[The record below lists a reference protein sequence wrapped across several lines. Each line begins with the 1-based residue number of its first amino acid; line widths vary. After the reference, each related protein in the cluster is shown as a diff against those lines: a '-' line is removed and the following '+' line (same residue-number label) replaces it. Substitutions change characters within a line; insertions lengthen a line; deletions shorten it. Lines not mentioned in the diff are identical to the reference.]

1 MAEIETHVLDT
12 QSRFTEFLKSFRD
25 ENGEYKYRLRLNEM
39 VLKKKQ
45 SLIIDFEDLL
55 SFDRQLA
62 SLLIESPKKIIEDA
76 SKAIKEVMLI
86 ENREYADSIDHF
98 IARFRGIPQIVPL
111 REIRAIYIGKM
122 ISVEGIITRISPVKE
137 ELKEAYF
144 RCKNCGEEISYEQTG
159 SKITYPPHVCAEGFG
174 KRKRPPEF
182 EIIFE
187 KSKFIDW
194 QKLVLQEKIEELPHG
209 QMPRTIEIIA
219 KEDLVDTVR
228 PGDRVTVTGILSIYQ
243 EFAKN
248 VSSPIFKTYI
258 EANYIDVISKENYDV
273 EITPEDEK
281 IILELSK
288 DPQIREKIVRS
299 IAPSIHGYEY
309 IKKAIACLLFGGEPK
324 IFPDNVRVRG
334 DINILLVGDP
344 GTAKSQLLRY
354 VSRIAP
360 RGIYTT
366 GKGSTAAGLTAAV
379 VREKRTGDFYL
390 EAGALVLADGGV
402 ACIDEFD
409 KMDPRDRVSIHE
421 AMEQQTISIAKA
433 GIIATLNARTS
444 VLAAANPALGRYIRD
459 RTIADNIDLPV
470 TILSRFDLIFILTDI
485 PDVKRDRDLAEHLV
499 RLHSGRYTEIFKN
512 IIDPTILRKYIAYAR
527 RYVHPK
533 LTAEAMKKIVDFYTE
548 MRSKSE
554 SPESPVAITPRQLEA
569 LIRLAEA
576 HAKIGLSDVVTEED
590 VDAAIEL
597 TMKFLS
603 DVGLDIE
610 TKTIDIDIVM
620 TGKPASQ
627 REKLMKLLDII
638 RKYEIETKGEPIKV
652 SELIKRG
659 EEEGLDRKF
668 IESAL
673 NLLRRN
679 GEIYEPKPGYI
690 KKT

>member
-1 MAEIETHVLDT
+1 MVEIESQVLDT
-12 QSRFTEFLKSFRD
+12 QGRFIDFLKSFRD
-25 ENGEYKYRLRLNEM
+25 SRGEYKYRLKINEM
-39 VLKKKQ
+39 ALKKKQ
-45 SLIIDFEDLL
+45 SLVIDFEDLF
-55 SFDRQLA
+55 SFDKQLA
-62 SLLIESPKKIIEDA
+62 SFLIEDPKKIIEDA
-76 SKAIKEVMLI
+76 SKAIREVMFI
-86 ENREYADSIDHF
+86 ENREYAESVDHF
-98 IARFRGIPQIVPL
+98 IARFKGILQTVPL
-111 REIRAIYIGKM
+111 REIRARHIGKLV
-122 ISVEGIITRISPVKE
+122 SVEGIITRMSPVKE
-137 ELKEAYF
+137 ELKEAVF
-144 RCKNCGEEISYEQTG
+144 RCKNCGEEIPYEQVG
-159 SKITYPPHVCAEGFG
+159 SKITYPPHVCEGYG
-174 KRKRPPEF
+174 RKKKAPEF
-182 EIIFE
+182 DLLYE

-209 QMPRTIEIIA
+209 QMPRTIEVIA
-219 KEDLVDTVR
+219 KEDLVDIAR
-228 PGDRVTVTGILSIYQ
+228 PGDRVTITGILSIYQ
-243 EFAKN
+243 EYARN
-248 VSSPIFKTYI
+248 IGPPIFKTYI

-281 IILELSK
+281 KILEMSK
-288 DPQIREKIVRS
+288 DPKIREKIIKS

-309 IKKAIACLLFGGEPK
+309 IKRAVACLLFGGEPK

-470 TILSRFDLIFILTDI
+470 TILSRFDLIFILTDL
-485 PDVKRDRDLAEHLV
+485 PDMERDKRLAEHLV
-499 RLHSGRYTEIFKN
+499 KLHSGMYSEIFKD
-512 IIDPTILRKYIAYAR
+512 IIDPNILRKYIVYAR

-533 LTAEAMKKIVDFYTE
+533 LTPKAMKRIVEFYTE

-554 SPESPVAITPRQLEA
+554 SPDSPIAITPRQLEA

-576 HAKIGLSDVVTEED
+576 HAKIGLNETVTEED
-590 VDAAIEL
+590 VNAAIEL
-597 TMKFLS
+597 TMKYLS

-627 REKLMKLLDII
+627 REKLLKLLEII
-638 RKYEIETKGEPIKV
+638 KRYEAENRGKPIKR
-652 SELIKRG
+652 SDLIKIG
-659 EEEGLDRKF
+659 ESEGLDRKF
-668 IESAL
+668 IENAL
-673 NLLRRN
+673 NLLKRN
-679 GEIYEPKPGYI
+679 GEIYEPRPGYI